1 MWVVKFCAGCQK
13 SERRNFI
20 MLQSPP
26 SSIETKA
33 SWAVATAA
41 LVTMLMAF
49 GAAWITAVA
58 LKDIA
63 AEVDGVRSIPALAS
77 ALAWL
82 GSGVGGILMGRIAEK
97 VGTRWTVIFG
107 SLMIAVGLAIS
118 TLGPPWPL
126 WIGHGIFIGLIGL
139 GGINAPMY
147 IYVSRWFDRRRGS
160 ALALISSGSYLA
172 GAMWPPMFERAI
184 ANFGWRETMLWYA
197 LAEVVVIIPLAVI
210 YFCAPPELIL
220 PAAPH
225 DSAAG
230 KARVLGWPPNL
241 VFGVICAAAVLCC
254 VPMAMP
260 QGHLVAFC
268 SDLGISRSAGALM
281 LSVLLGTAF
290 LSRLIW
296 GAISDRIGGLATVL
310 IGSAWQSA
318 SMTAFL
324 LTQNEVGLFTVAAA
338 FGLGFSGIIPAYVL
352 ALRELFPAS
361 EASWRIP
368 TLLLFSG
375 AGMALGGWLAGL
387 LYDHFAYYAPAF
399 ATGVGANILNLLL
412 IGILVA
418 RQRLRFRWH
427 RERQR
432 RSPRSRLQPRTPKPP
447 MPSLPPRQSRK
458 TPRRTSQDATTSVCG
473 EIGCGAP
480 AYGSKAGSQS
490 PPQLAD
496 RIASPQTTPAKTASS
511 VSTATIGANTNAI
524 MPITASTLAQRIR
537 REVIGAVATRSGA
550 SSPEIDSRASRP
562 ASPPRGPSPT

>member
-1 MWVVKFCAGCQK
+1 
-13 SERRNFI
+13 

-63 AEVDGVRSIPALAS
+63 AQVDGVRSIPALAS

-210 YFCAPPELIL
+210 YFRAPPELIL

-290 LSRLIW
+290 LSRQIW
-296 GAISDRIGGLATVL
+296 GAISDRIGGIATVL

-418 RQRLRFRWH
+418 RQRLRF
-427 RERQR
+427 
-432 RSPRSRLQPRTPKPP
+432 
-447 MPSLPPRQSRK
+447 
-458 TPRRTSQDATTSVCG
+458 
-473 EIGCGAP
+473 
-480 AYGSKAGSQS
+480 
-490 PPQLAD
+490 
-496 RIASPQTTPAKTASS
+496 KTAM
-511 VSTATIGANTNAI
+511 G
-524 MPITASTLAQRIR
+524 
-537 REVIGAVATRSGA
+537 
-550 SSPEIDSRASRP
+550 
-562 ASPPRGPSPT
+562 

>member
-13 SERRNFI
+13 SERRNFM

-210 YFCAPPELIL
+210 YFRAPPELIL

-290 LSRLIW
+290 LSRQIW
-296 GAISDRIGGLATVL
+296 GAISDRIGGIATVL

-418 RQRLRFRWH
+418 RQRLRF
-427 RERQR
+427 
-432 RSPRSRLQPRTPKPP
+432 
-447 MPSLPPRQSRK
+447 
-458 TPRRTSQDATTSVCG
+458 
-473 EIGCGAP
+473 
-480 AYGSKAGSQS
+480 
-490 PPQLAD
+490 
-496 RIASPQTTPAKTASS
+496 KTAM
-511 VSTATIGANTNAI
+511 G
-524 MPITASTLAQRIR
+524 
-537 REVIGAVATRSGA
+537 
-550 SSPEIDSRASRP
+550 
-562 ASPPRGPSPT
+562 